1 MNSPT
6 DVASPRTAGS
16 HSSRTAALGLW
27 ARRNI
32 ALILLVALALLGA
45 LFVEQFRSVDN
56 LLQILKSQS
65 FVGFVALGMTWVVL
79 AGKFVDLSVPATI
92 AVTANAA
99 LAWQSLGPG
108 IAVLAA
114 LGTALAIGLV
124 NGIVVSRLEVNPVI
138 ATLAVGSICAGLL
151 LAVTGGALSRPID
164 DNLGEIVN
172 GTALGLPVLAVVF
185 LLLTIIF
192 ELVLRRTPFGLGVR
206 LVGGNA
212 RMAASIGLRP
222 SAVTIAVFAIM
233 ALMAGVTGCALGLF
247 AGQADV
253 ALGAGYEFDAL
264 IAVVLGGTALAGG
277 IGGFTRTFVGV
288 ILIGV
293 LNNLLLLN
301 AVPTSG
307 QFLVKGIVFTTIVA
321 VDSYIAVRRR

>member
-1 MNSPT
+1 MIGTT
-6 DVASPRTAGS
+6 DVESPHKAETRKHAS
-16 HSSRTAALGLW
+16 AAVGLW

-32 ALILLVALALLGA
+32 ALILLAVLVLAGA

-56 LLQILKSQS
+56 LVQILKSQS

-108 IAVLAA
+108 LAVVAA
-114 LGTALAIGLV
+114 LVTALAIGLV

-164 DNLGEIVN
+164 DNLGQIIN
-172 GTALGLPVLAVVF
+172 GTALGIPVLAILF
-185 LLLTIIF
+185 LLLTIVF
-192 ELVLRRTPFGLGVR
+192 ELALRWTPFGLSVR
-206 LVGGNA
+206 LVGGNP
-212 RMAASIGLRP
+212 RMAASVGLRP
-222 SAVTIAVFAIM
+222 AAVTIAVFVIL

-264 IAVVLGGTALAGG
+264 IAVVLGGSALAGG
-277 IGGFTRTFVGV
+277 IGGFARTFVGV

>member
-1 MNSPT
+1 MISAT
-6 DVASPRTAGS
+6 EVQSPRRVESRRDATAV
-16 HSSRTAALGLW
+16 LGRW

-32 ALILLVALALLGA
+32 ALILLAVLVLAGA
-45 LFVEQFRSVDN
+45 LFVDQFRSIDN
-56 LLQILKSQS
+56 FVQILKSQS

-108 IAVLAA
+108 LAVVAA
-114 LGTALAIGLV
+114 LGTAVAIGFV

-138 ATLAVGSICAGLL
+138 ATLAVGSICAGIL
-151 LAVTGGALSRPID
+151 LAFTGGALSRPID
-164 DNLGEIVN
+164 DNLGEIIN
-172 GTALGLPVLAVVF
+172 GTALGIPILAIIF

-192 ELVLRRTPFGLGVR
+192 ELVLRWTPFGLSVR
-206 LVGGNA
+206 LVGGNP

-222 SAVTIAVFAIM
+222 AAVTIAVFVIM

-277 IGGFTRTFVGV
+277 IGGFARTFVGV

-321 VDSYIAVRRR
+321 VDSYIAVRRQ